1 MIIIYDVVCL
11 VVFWTVFAALGWSL
25 GETAESGW
33 TVSFGEGDI
42 SNPTIISNSSN
53 ASHVSGSQRRGVDV
67 ADSVPFLRGGF
78 FDKLYAG
85 GGNPFG
91 LVDTDKVWSMLPI
104 ISIMAMVGPVF
115 NTAIGIAAIQAQ
127 THQNSDLDAEF
138 IKLGCGHIVSGCLGG
153 FASASD
159 NVESAVF
166 ESNGGKT
173 RASVFVLSALYLAIL
188 VVPYLH
194 QFAVIIPYPMLGGM
208 YFYLGFEGLWENLGP
223 HQKNVLNKIEYA
235 MIWAMLVLYVST
247 GQNLIY
253 PIALGVGWAIL
264 IFLHMATSQ
273 RVIFFQGSASN
284 CPSFSEHTM
293 KERTSL
299 ESGAAHSYVV
309 RLTGMLSFAQVKQLA
324 SDIET
329 LCIASLPAVPIRR
342 LLCDFEMVQT
352 IDTSAGIILNDLFD
366 NLEALGVHRI
376 VIIGAID
383 AKIRSQ
389 FERHCADKI
398 EEQTLIFHPTFD
410 RACDYLEQGHLNID
424 RLLSASMKRRPAT
437 GTSPLA
443 ATLQRHDVEWESRT
457 PAQKCAQTLR
467 LLATWVRA
475 ARSPKIDAGRVF
487 DLVFRGSLSRAKY
500 PAGNKL
506 VPPPNSNGP
515 GVEKGEREEE
525 CDTDGVWLLLS
536 GSVVGLWSQDVVS
549 MGAGDG
555 DRGEGL
561 VPIVFYSGIG
571 LLLGA
576 GVYGGASRELSFFA
590 TSFVDTFWISHAQML
605 GCPEVQLMV
614 MALALDCSSSQLNT
628 ARRKISQMRQK
639 YFIPSF
645 SSSESLV
652 VSEDL
657 CVSDPRWGFVQ
668 TDIKMH
674 GKRVQKSVKSAGAC
688 SSCPCLIVAESRAN
702 RIHQGARLDLFAR
715 YEAIASSASSTVSQL
730 SRMIIRSFSKR
741 SFN

>member
-1 MIIIYDVVCL
+1 MQPFMIIIYDVVCL

-194 QFAVIIPYPMLGGM
+194 QFAVM
-208 YFYLGFEGLWENLGP
+208 
-223 HQKNVLNKIEYA
+223 
-235 MIWAMLVLYVST
+235 
-247 GQNLIY
+247 
-253 PIALGVGWAIL
+253 
-264 IFLHMATSQ
+264 
-273 RVIFFQGSASN
+273 
-284 CPSFSEHTM
+284 
-293 KERTSL
+293 
-299 ESGAAHSYVV
+299 
-309 RLTGMLSFAQVKQLA
+309 A

>member
-194 QFAVIIPYPMLGGM
+194 QFAVM
-208 YFYLGFEGLWENLGP
+208 
-223 HQKNVLNKIEYA
+223 
-235 MIWAMLVLYVST
+235 
-247 GQNLIY
+247 
-253 PIALGVGWAIL
+253 
-264 IFLHMATSQ
+264 
-273 RVIFFQGSASN
+273 
-284 CPSFSEHTM
+284 
-293 KERTSL
+293 
-299 ESGAAHSYVV
+299 
-309 RLTGMLSFAQVKQLA
+309 A

-688 SSCPCLIVAESRAN
+688 SSCPCLIVAQSRAN